1 MVRKAKSATVKKIE
15 KYFIST
21 NKPEI
26 AFSEISE
33 SVGIGTNKLVGT
45 LTSNP
50 SLFEKT
56 KTQRKSADNTKVT
69 VTYWRHIPEKK
80 VAIQD
85 ICKEY
90 ELKTSE
96 ILPFVDVRSFEIR
109 FKCWRAR
116 RDEEGFYN
124 LQDVHNVIKKARHYG
139 VLS

>member
-56 KTQRKSADNTKVT
+56 KTQRKSEL
-69 VTYWRHIPEKK
+69 RRPSIL
-80 VAIQD
+80 
-85 ICKEY
+85 KEGNQTARKSKRKSI
-90 ELKTSE
+90 LK
-96 ILPFVDVRSFEIR
+96 
-109 FKCWRAR
+109 
-116 RDEEGFYN
+116 
-124 LQDVHNVIKKARHYG
+124 NVSR
-139 VLS
+139 

>member
-1 MVRKAKSATVKKIE
+1 MARRAKSATVKKIE
-15 KYFIST
+15 KYFLDT

-26 AFSEISE
+26 PFSEIVE

-69 VTYWRHIPEKK
+69 VTYWRHIPERK
-80 VAIQD
+80 VSIQE
-85 ICKEY
+85 ICNEY
-90 ELKTSE
+90 ELKTTE
-96 ILPFVDVRSFEIR
+96 LLPLVDVRSFEIR
-109 FKCWRAR
+109 FKCWKAE
-116 RDEEGFYN
+116 RDENNLYN
-124 LQDVHNVIKKARHYG
+124 LQDVHNVIKKARHFG